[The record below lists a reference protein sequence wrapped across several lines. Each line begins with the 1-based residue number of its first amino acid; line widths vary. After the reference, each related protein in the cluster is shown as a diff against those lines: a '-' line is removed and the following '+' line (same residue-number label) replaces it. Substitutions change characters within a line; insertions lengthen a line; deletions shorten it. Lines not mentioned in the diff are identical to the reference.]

1 MIPFPT
7 TRGKVMILAVA
18 GAVGV
23 SLVNP
28 NLTTCLAAACIAAVL
43 LSSLLLS
50 FLSLRKIDIKRG
62 PAKDSCIGDKV
73 TLPVTIINKSRHWRQ
88 ALVIREKCPFTEK
101 KLLNVPVGPLGRGET
116 RLINR
121 QTLAARRG
129 YYNLKRITL
138 IGGDPA
144 GLFAKRKNFD
154 LKGEIMIYPD
164 SVKLSYM
171 PIRIKRQIQ
180 ASILGRPIGISGLG
194 QEFFGVREYRPS
206 DGVRF
211 IHWKSCAKHGQLMVR
226 EFEANAATKVSI
238 LLDVEEKFVGEDEF
252 KSNFEYLVKTAASMI
267 NYLAGMYCQILFI
280 TGYGKKDIWTS
291 FGEAFSEKERIMNTL
306 AMIQPKALPLE
317 IILDAEMDYFK
328 ANSILYC
335 LSMSEPAGL
344 PARFDALIERGVD
357 VRWIYAPKKYFPRL
371 AVISEPDVSEE
382 TNKYSERFG
391 IAPYI
396 ARRDLS
402 ISRMLTY
409 G

>member
-1 MIPFPT
+1 M
-7 TRGKVMILAVA
+7 MLAVA
-18 GAVGV
+18 GALGV
-23 SLVNP
+23 ALVNP
-28 NLTTCLAAACIAAVL
+28 NLTTCLAAASISAILFA
-43 LSSLLLS
+43 SLFLS
-50 FLSLRKIDIKRG
+50 FFSLRSIDIKRG
-62 PAKDSCIGDKV
+62 PAKDACIGDKV
-73 TLPVTIINKSRHWRQ
+73 TLPVTIINKSKRRRQ
-88 ALVIREKCPFTEK
+88 AFVIREKCPFTEK
-101 KLLNVPVGPLGRGET
+101 KYLNVPVGPLGGKET

-138 IGGDPA
+138 VGGDPA
-144 GLFAKRKNFD
+144 GLFARRKSFD

-180 ASILGRPIGISGLG
+180 SSILGRPIGISGLG

-211 IHWKSCAKHGQLMVR
+211 IHWKSCAKHGRLMVR

-238 LLDVEEKFVGEDEF
+238 LLDVESKFVGDDEF
-252 KSNFEYLVKTAASMI
+252 KSNFEYLVKTASSMV
-267 NYLAGMYCQILFI
+267 NYLAGMYCQILFA
-280 TGYGKKDIWTS
+280 TGYGKNDIWTS
-291 FGEAFSEKERIMNTL
+291 FGEVFSEKDRIMNTL
-306 AMIQPKALPLE
+306 AMIQPKALSFSEL
-317 IILDAEMDYFK
+317 LDAEMDHIR

-335 LSMSEPAGL
+335 LSMSEPEGL
-344 PARFDALIERGVD
+344 TARFDALIERGVD
-357 VRWIYAPKKYFPRL
+357 VRWIYAPKKYFPIFL
-371 AVISEPDVSEE
+371 VPHPEPSSEE
-382 TNKYSERFG
+382 QNKYSERFG

-402 ISRMLTY
+402 ISRMLMY